1 MHSRNRALKR
11 ALGGRHRRSH
21 RPTNIVLANS
31 RHPSAKR
38 LTYCSAGREFWT
50 FDRIFAPTVVLGY
63 CSDPLERW
71 VLAYYGAGAGVYLR
85 LLGRTLS
92 EISDVREFGPNKCDV
107 SKTRPSCCPTK
118 SQKKRAGTKQVL
130 AGTSRHYVS
139 VLNSHR
145 FFSDLSRH
153 VAVVPPLEPPCP
165 SMYVSRLILCA
176 TLIPFPTRWSMLTS
190 QFPQV
195 ICAHLSSSPDSSPYP
210 LTSIIPFQGR

>member
-1 MHSRNRALKR
+1 MLGANFGLLTVFPHPLRCWATAVTLRNAGCWRA
-11 ALGGRHRRSH
+11 
-21 RPTNIVLANS
+21 
-31 RHPSAKR
+31 
-38 LTYCSAGREFWT
+38 
-50 FDRIFAPTVVLGY
+50 VVPGQ
-63 CSDPLERW
+63 
-71 VLAYYGAGAGVYLR
+71 AF
-85 LLGRTLS
+85 
-92 EISDVREFGPNKCDV
+92 ISVCLDGPFRKFPMSEFGLNKCDV
-107 SKTRPSCCPTK
+107 SKTRPPCCPTK